1 MHASLASQDET
12 TTLVKKR
19 YRQRSPFI
27 IKIIILILFFYNS
40 INMHQYVSVSLSL
53 LGLCG
58 IVGAGVAIGSGV
70 GMMALNVAQQ
80 EEEQQNTIQGT
91 KMTAAHSPVENR
103 ASFASSGVAATK
115 C

>member
-1 MHASLASQDET
+1 MLC
-12 TTLVKKR
+12 LN
-19 YRQRSPFI
+19 I
-27 IKIIILILFFYNS
+27 ILFFYNS

-80 EEEQQNTIQGT
+80 EEEQQNAIQGT
-91 KMTAAHSPVENR
+91 KMTAAHSTVENR

>member
-1 MHASLASQDET
+1 
-12 TTLVKKR
+12 
-19 YRQRSPFI
+19 
-27 IKIIILILFFYNS
+27 
-40 INMHQYVSVSLSL
+40 MHQYVSVSLSL

-80 EEEQQNTIQGT
+80 EEDKANTMQET
-91 KMTAAHSPVENR
+91 KMAAAHSPLENR
-103 ASFASSGVAATK
+103 ASFASSGVAATR